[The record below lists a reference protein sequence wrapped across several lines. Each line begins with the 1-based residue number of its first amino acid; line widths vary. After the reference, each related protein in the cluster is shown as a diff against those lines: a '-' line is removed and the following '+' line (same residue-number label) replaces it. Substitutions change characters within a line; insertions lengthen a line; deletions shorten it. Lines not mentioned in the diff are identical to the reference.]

1 MTSEYMTI
9 AVLLA
14 AQAATLAIL
23 WDTHRQYSWF
33 RKAWVRDTKEL
44 LHWKHNAIM
53 RDPKTGRYLDKG
65 QS

>member
-1 MTSEYMTI
+1 MAPEYFTI

-33 RKAWVRDTKEL
+33 RNAWVRDTKEL
-44 LHWKHNAIM
+44 LYWKQNALI
-53 RDPKTGRYLDKG
+53 RDKRTGRYHKKG
-65 QS
+65 ES

>member
-1 MTSEYMTI
+1 MTI
-9 AVLLA
+9 EQIAIVALLA
-14 AQAATLAIL
+14 MLAISLFLL
-23 WDTHRQYSWF
+23 WETQKIGEWF
-33 RKAWVRDTKEL
+33 RKAWVRDSAEL

>member
-1 MTSEYMTI
+1 MTPEYFTI

-14 AQAATLAIL
+14 AQAATLSIL

-44 LHWKHNAIM
+44 LDWKRNGIM
-53 RDPKTGRYLDKG
+53 RDKRTGRYHKKG
-65 QS
+65 ES

>member
-1 MTSEYMTI
+1 
-9 AVLLA
+9 LLWET
-14 AQAATLAIL
+14 QKIGE
-23 WDTHRQYSWF
+23 WF
-33 RKAWVRDTKEL
+33 RKAWVRDSAEL